1 MSTNN
6 NPKKSETREAKRV
19 FAAREKCEAVL
30 AIWSERRKP
39 AEVCREMEIPW
50 QLLEN
55 WQQTAMKGM
64 VRSLEPRRTP
74 DGQRLAL
81 LSPRMEKLLGK
92 ADVVATRRSR
102 AEIRLASIQQ
112 AVEAKKSKTVANLP
126 NA

>member
-39 AEVCREMEIPW
+39 AEVCREMDIPW

-64 VRSLEPRRTP
+64 VRALEPRRTP

-102 AEIRLASIQQ
+102 AEVRLASIQK
-112 AVEAKKSKTVANLP
+112 AVEAKKSGGVASLP
-126 NA
+126 KG

>member
-6 NPKKSETREAKRV
+6 NPKKNETREAKRV

-64 VRSLEPRRTP
+64 VHALEPRRTP

-102 AEIRLASIQQ
+102 AEVRLASIQT
-112 AVEAKKSKTVANLP
+112 AVEAKKSKAVASLP